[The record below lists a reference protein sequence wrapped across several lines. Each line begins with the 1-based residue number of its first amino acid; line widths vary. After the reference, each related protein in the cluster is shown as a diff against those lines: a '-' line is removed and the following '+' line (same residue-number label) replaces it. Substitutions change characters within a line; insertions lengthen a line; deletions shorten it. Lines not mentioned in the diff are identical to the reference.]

1 MATEAAHG
9 VGEAAHGAS
18 GVFPPFDPSTFASQ
32 IFWLAISFGL
42 FYYLMSR
49 VALPR
54 LAQILEG
61 RQDRIATDLAEAERL
76 KAETDEAIAAY
87 EQALAEARERAG
99 GIARTTRETVASE
112 IEAERHAA
120 EKDLSAKLSEA
131 DGRISAIRDRAMAEV
146 SGVAADAAVAAVQAV
161 SGIKITKSEAE
172 KALAG
177 A

>member
-18 GVFPPFDPSTFASQ
+18 AAFPPFDPSTFASQ
-32 IFWLAISFGL
+32 IFWLVISFAL
-42 FYYLMSR
+42 FYYLMSK

-99 GIARTTRETVASE
+99 SIARTTRETVNAE

-120 EKDLSAKLSEA
+120 EKDLSAKLADA
-131 DGRISAIRDRAMAEV
+131 DGRIASIRDKAMADV
-146 SGVAADAAVAAVQAV
+146 SSVAAEAAVAAVQAV
-161 SGIKITKSEAE
+161 AGIKITKGEAE
-172 KALAG
+172 KAVA
-177 A
+177 AA